1 MTALLGERVAAI
13 TGGASGIGRATAEL
27 FIQQGAKVVIAD
39 IDEAAGGTLS
49 QELGEDCVFMA
60 TDVTSDADMAAMVEC
75 AVDRFGSLDV
85 MVNNAGA
92 VGEPSALLDL
102 DPEGFTRT
110 MNLLARSVL
119 LGHKH
124 AGRQM
129 KEQGGGSIVS
139 LSSIAGLR
147 GGFAAPSYDVAKAAV
162 LQVARSAT
170 FELAEFG
177 IRSNIVVPG
186 MTRTP
191 IMARGTTLDPARYDE
206 FVEALREPFASFH
219 PLRRGGDPADIAN
232 AVLFFASDMSAFI
245 SGQTLVVDGGLTS
258 VFTHDLGVVVG
269 EAFAVMG
276 VTDVDPRFGAAAR
289 QAR

>member
-1 MTALLGERVAAI
+1 MTGLLQGKVVAI
-13 TGGASGIGRATAEL
+13 TGGASGIGRTAAEL
-27 FIQQGAKVVIAD
+27 FVQHGACVVVGD
-39 IDEAAGGTLS
+39 IDENGGAALCE
-49 QELGEDCVFMA
+49 QLGAESAFVR
-60 TDVTSDADMAAMVEC
+60 TDVTSDDDMAGLVEQ
-75 AVDRFGSLDV
+75 AVERFGSLDV

-92 VGEPSALLDL
+92 VGEPSGLLDL

-110 MNLLARSVL
+110 MNLLARSAL

-129 KEQGGGSIVS
+129 KKQGGGSIVS
-139 LSSIAGLR
+139 VSSIAGLR
-147 GGFAAPSYDVAKAAV
+147 GGFAAPSYDAAKAAV

-177 IRSNIVVPG
+177 VRSNVVVPG

-191 IMARGTTLDPARYDE
+191 IMARGTKLDPARYDD
-206 FVEALREPFASFH
+206 FVEALREPFAAFH
-219 PLRRGGDPADIAN
+219 PLRRGGDPVDIAN
-232 AVLFFASDMSAFI
+232 AILFFASDLSAFI

-258 VFTHDLGVVVG
+258 VFTHDLGGVVG
-269 EAFAVMG
+269 EAFAIMG

-289 QAR
+289 QS

>member
-1 MTALLGERVAAI
+1 MTALLNGKVAAI

-27 FIQQGAKVVIAD
+27 FVHQGARVVIAD
-39 IDEAAGGTLS
+39 IDKSAGISLSETLGN
-49 QELGEDCVFMA
+49 ECAFVA
-60 TDVTSDADMAAMVEC
+60 TDVTSDADMAAVVQC

-92 VGEPSALLDL
+92 VGEPSSLLDL
-102 DPEGFTRT
+102 NPDGFTQT

-129 KEQGGGSIVS
+129 KKQGAGSIVS

-147 GGFAAPSYDVAKAAV
+147 GGFAAPSYDAAKAAV

-177 IRSNIVVPG
+177 IRSNVVVPG

-191 IMARGTTLDPARYDE
+191 IMARGTKLHPALYDD
-206 FVEALREPFASFH
+206 FVEALRKPFAAFH
-219 PLRRGGDPADIAN
+219 PLRRGGDPIDIAN
-232 AVLFFASDMSAFI
+232 AILFFASDLSAFV
-245 SGQTLVVDGGLTS
+245 SGQTLIVDGGLTS
-258 VFTHDLGVVVG
+258 VFTHDLGAVVG
-269 EAFAVMG
+269 EAFAIMG

-289 QAR
+289 KE

>member
-1 MTALLGERVAAI
+1 
-13 TGGASGIGRATAEL
+13 
-27 FIQQGAKVVIAD
+27 
-39 IDEAAGGTLS
+39 
-49 QELGEDCVFMA
+49 
-60 TDVTSDADMAAMVEC
+60 
-75 AVDRFGSLDV
+75 VDRFGALDV

-92 VGEPSALLDL
+92 VGEPSAIVDL

-129 KEQGGGSIVS
+129 KKQGAGSIVS

-147 GGFAAPSYDVAKAAV
+147 GGFAAPSYDAAKAAV
-162 LQVARSAT
+162 LQMARSAT

-177 IRSNIVVPG
+177 IRSNVVVPG

-191 IMARGTTLDPARYDE
+191 IMARGTKLDPALYDD
-206 FVEALREPFASFH
+206 FVEALREPFAAFH
-219 PLRRGGDPADIAN
+219 PLRRGGDPTDIAN

-258 VFTHDLGVVVG
+258 VFTHDLGGVVG
-269 EAFAVMG
+269 EAFTIMG

-289 QAR
+289 QA

>member
-1 MTALLGERVAAI
+1 MTALLKGKIAAI
-13 TGGASGIGRATAEL
+13 TGGASGIGRAAAEL
-27 FIQQGAKVVIAD
+27 FVANGASVVIAD
-39 IDEAAGGTLS
+39 IDDDAGQSLS
-49 QELGEDCVFMA
+49 ESLGDASSFCR
-60 TDVTSDADMAAMVEC
+60 TDVTSDADMAALVGH

-92 VGEPSALLDL
+92 VGEPSSLLDL
-102 DPEGFTRT
+102 DPDGFTRT
-110 MNLLARSVL
+110 MDLLARSVL

-129 KEQGGGSIVS
+129 KKQGAGSIVS

-147 GGFAAPSYDVAKAAV
+147 GGFAAPSYDAAKAAV

-177 IRSNIVVPG
+177 VRSNVVVPG

-191 IMARGTTLDPARYDE
+191 IMARGTTLDPARYDD
-206 FVEALREPFASFH
+206 FVEALREPFAAFH
-219 PLRRGGDPADIAN
+219 PLRRGGDPTDIAN
-232 AVLFFASDMSAFI
+232 AILFFASDLSAFVT
-245 SGQTLVVDGGLTS
+245 GQSLVVDGGLTS
-258 VFTHDLGVVVG
+258 VFTHDLGGVVG
-269 EAFAVMG
+269 EAFAIMG

-289 QAR
+289 QG